1 MYFDFDDRHDGIT
14 PVGSAIN
21 FRGFVVVSIM
31 LHVVIVAFF
40 LLAPE
45 YLQQFLPV
53 QVVHETPPPRPRPE
67 DAPRFVFVEP
77 MVELPPTHQP
87 ERPELSD
94 RDSTA
99 RSPEKAPSSTNP
111 LPMVRGNSNER
122 VESAPA
128 ERMRGQG
135 PAPQPAPSAPDPAPP
150 VEMPSLADQRQ
161 ADLAMMQKPQMQPP
175 PGGSLGE
182 ALKNLQK
189 YVQRESF
196 NNQKGQTQEFGPL
209 QFDTKGVE
217 FGPWIRRFVSQV
229 RRNWFV
235 PMAAMSMRGRVV
247 ITFNVH
253 RNGALTD
260 VTVVRPSE
268 IDSFNT
274 AAVNALLAS
283 NPTTPLPPEY
293 PDDKAFF
300 TVTFYYN
307 ESPSGQ

>member
-1 MYFDFDDRHDGIT
+1 MYFDFDDRYRDIE

-21 FRGFVVVSIM
+21 RRDGVAVAVI
-31 LHVVIVAFF
+31 LH
-40 LLAPE
+40 LLAIILMLVAPD
-45 YLQQFLPV
+45 YVQRFLPAQPV
-53 QVVHETPPPRPRPE
+53 PPPQERPRPK
-67 DAPRFVFVEP
+67 DSPTFVFVQPRAE
-77 MVELPPTHQP
+77 MPPTRQP
-87 ERPELSD
+87 DRFEMSD
-94 RDSTA
+94 VDRSA
-99 RSPEKAPSSTNP
+99 RAPEKSPALENP
-111 LPMVRGNSNER
+111 LPTARGNS
-122 VESAPA
+122 A
-128 ERMRGQG
+128 ERIDASPEEKMKGEG
-135 PAPQPAPSAPDPAPP
+135 PAPQPAPPAPP
-150 VEMPSLADQRQ
+150 VETPSAIEQQ
-161 ADLAMMQKPQMQPP
+161 KADLAMMQKPQIQPP
-175 PGGSLGE
+175 AGGQLGE

-189 YVQRESF
+189 YVQKESF
-196 NNQKGQTQEFGPL
+196 NNQKGQPQEYGPL

-235 PMAAMSMRGRVV
+235 PMAAMTMRGRVV

-307 ESPSGQ
+307 DSPPGQ

>member
-1 MYFDFDDRHDGIT
+1 MFFDFDDRYRDIE

-21 FRGFVVVSIM
+21 RRDGVAVSI
-31 LHVVIVAFF
+31 LVHGAILA
-40 LLAPE
+40 LLIFAPQ
-45 YLQQFLPV
+45 YLQQYLPARPV
-53 QVVHETPPPRPRPE
+53 PPPEEQQQARE
-67 DAPRFVFVEP
+67 DQPRFVFVQP
-77 MVELPPTHQP
+77 RVELPPTRQP
-87 ERPELSD
+87 DRVEMSD
-94 RDSTA
+94 LDRSA
-99 RSPEKAPSSTNP
+99 RSPEKTPALTNP
-111 LPMVRGNSNER
+111 LPSARGNSTER
-122 VESAPA
+122 TEAAP
-128 ERMRGQG
+128 EEKMRGEG
-135 PAPQPAPSAPDPAPP
+135 PAPQPSPPAPP
-150 VEMPSLADQRQ
+150 VETPSVAEQRQ
-161 ADLAMMQKPQMQPP
+161 ADMAMMQKPQVVQPP

-189 YVQRESF
+189 YVQKESF
-196 NNQKGQTQEFGPL
+196 DNQKGQIQEFGPL

-235 PMAAMSMRGRVV
+235 PMAAMTMRGRVV
-247 ITFNVH
+247 ITFYVH

-293 PDDKAFF
+293 PDDRAFF